1 MLQGP
6 DQERP
11 ERRGG
16 HCVPE
21 RRPGCRVQFPVDDLR
36 HQVVGQLHEIV
47 VSGRPIERG
56 HSRHVRRTSSRC
68 SSRTVGREPAVWQK
82 RASRPTAGAWRGR
95 FGGASGA
102 SGSSD
107 AVKRVEWREA
117 AGVAASDGEKQS
129 GTGFSA
135 AGRRE
140 GNRPMTCRVV
150 VLAAVVAAALAP
162 AADRLPVRV
171 TFTAES
177 VEHRLALADLDPQ
190 LPTDW
195 SAFDFLVLEFK
206 ASSSQRFDLGLET
219 AQGRIAKRIGP
230 LAGAWVRAAIPL
242 RFYRQPAGS
251 AGDLAATFNQPRG
264 SFWINIHSDA
274 VGPTTGVRAL
284 WVAMPNPVGSPTL
297 EIRAIA
303 LAKADPGDAVLEGK
317 PVVDE
322 FGQYTHA
329 AWPGKARSTRGSP
342 AGLGRGGQGTRE
354 SSRRSLPVRRLPGD
368 PGEGDRLLPRR
379 ADRRPLVVRR
389 SRRAPVPLHRR
400 QRRGDHLGH
409 ARAGA
414 GGPVRR
420 TPAGPARDGGP
431 KRVVLHLESPAALRR
446 RLAAEMGRGGGAPA
460 CRVGLQLDPLL
471 GAARR
476 PAGLRGAARALR
488 ADAAMAAGPGDHGD
502 ARRLRGGLREARGR
516 GGRQPARPAQR
527 RPLDDRLLH
536 RQRAVVARPG
546 ATVRRSAPRRPA
558 GRHAEAGPGAP
569 RRRRHA
575 GAPQVVRG
583 RGLRALPG
591 DDQRRRA
598 PARAQ
603 PPEPRHPVRRRP
615 ARRRYSAPR
624 AGSTCSA

>member
-230 LAGAWVRAAIPL
+230 LAGVWVRAAIPL
-242 RFYRQPAGS
+242 RFYREPAGS

-284 WVAMPNPVGSPTL
+284 WVAMPNPVG
-297 EIRAIA
+297 
-303 LAKADPGDAVLEGK
+303 LAHAGDPGDRAGEDRPGRRGARRQAARRRVRPVHARRLAGEGAV
-317 PVVDE
+317 
-322 FGQYTHA
+322 A
-329 AWPGKARSTRGSP
+329 RGSP
-342 AGLGRGGQGTRE
+342 AGLGRGGRPALASAPADRCRYGGFLDT
-354 SSRRSLPVRRLPGD
+354 PA
-368 PGEGDRLLPRR
+368 EGDRLLPRR
-379 ADRRPLVVRR
+379 ADRRALVVRR

-400 QRRGDHLGH
+400 QRRGDRPR
-409 ARAGA
+409 ARASQGREDLFA
-414 GGPVRR
+414 AL
-420 TPAGPARDGGP
+420 PAGRSSRADGGADGAL
-431 KRVVLHLESPAALRR
+431 VLHLEPRSAASATTGGRNGPSGRR
-446 RLAAEMGRGGGAPA
+446 AGLPRGAST
-460 CRVGLQLDPLL
+460 RPLL

-488 ADAAMAAGPGDHGD
+488 ADARGWQTGPQRSW
-502 ARRLRGGLREARGR
+502 ACPTSTRRTSRGAST
-516 GGRQPARPAQR
+516 R
-527 RPLDDRLLH
+527 RP
-536 RQRAVVARPG
+536 
-546 ATVRRSAPRRPA
+546 PA
-558 GRHAEAGPGAP
+558 SS
-569 RRRRHA
+569 
-575 GAPQVVRG
+575 
-583 RGLRALPG
+583 
-591 DDQRRRA
+591 
-598 PARAQ
+598 ARAATT
-603 PPEPRHPVRRRP
+603 P
-615 ARRRYSAPR
+615 
-624 AGSTCSA
+624 G